1 MTISIKHKF
10 VNPKSDTGDTTVSRA
25 SNWNDEHDI
34 TLAQNRVLGRV
45 SAANGPVE
53 ELTGEQI
60 RTISDTTQAGVLVG
74 INTRT
79 ASYTLV
85 ASDRG
90 KIVEMNV
97 ASANTVTIPNETG
110 IGGVNYPIGTQIKIA
125 QLGTGQ
131 STLLPAAG
139 VTVRSVTGG
148 LSTSTRYG
156 ALILYKR
163 ASNDWFVIDQTSAY
177 LDGRVDSLET
187 IAGGIAN
194 VNTVATNIANVNTVA
209 TNIAAVQTVA
219 ANVTDVSN
227 FADLYYG
234 PSASNPT
241 TRKDSSALQTG
252 DLYFNTVDKEI
263 RVWGGSSWQSGAAA
277 AISVQQ
283 FSGNGS
289 TTAFTLSLSTSS
301 ENNTQVYVSGVYRQK
316 DAYSVSGTTLTFA
329 AAPASG
335 TNNIEVVTINSL
347 ALGEINASLANVTDA
362 GGYYAGTNVESVLQ
376 ELGGLVNPTTS
387 KVTAKRFEGIAT
399 DDAGTPDAIFRVNR
413 THTAATAPHSFR
425 DQTAFNPV
433 SSNIAAASFDA
444 ALVSG
449 GSQDINH
456 TIGFQARNEHNGS
469 GTLTDMFGY
478 GFYPKVSAGTVT
490 NCIGIDINGFSGA
503 GSVTNYY
510 GLYVR
515 NITNTVSGQK
525 YAIYVAGNLAKSVI
539 GSSTQFVG
547 EGIVSV
553 GNAAKIFLGDGGNG
567 YKSIAY
573 NHNMNANTYDTTDKI
588 QSMYFGGSDITFRWA
603 ASGTAGATPSFTN
616 LINIKTDAA
625 TNPGAL
631 YPAANGTQKLGIS
644 GLGWSEVFA
653 SNGTINTSDA
663 RVKTDVRDLTEAELA
678 AAKQL
683 AREIGVF
690 KFLNAI
696 AKKGDEARS
705 HIGMTVQRVIE
716 IMQSH
721 GLDAMAYGFVCYD
734 QWEDEFE
741 DHHAI
746 YERVIVEPEQVEETP
761 AHVVDVRETVV
772 INGEA
777 VETVRQVEVP
787 AQRRVIKDAVI
798 GDGPVKQEA
807 WREHKVVAG
816 DSYGF
821 RTDQLL
827 LFISRG
833 FEARLSALE
842 AI

>member
-1 MTISIKHKF
+1 MAVDINDTPNRVRYTATAAQTVFSVPFQFLTAADLKLYQNGTLKTLSTHYTVTGAGASSGTVTLVSGAALSDDILIVRDMPVQRIGDFPVSGPFDVASLNDQLDAQTMMVRDMETRIDRRLLRQPVADLPETLSDIPAKAARANLYLGFDANGQPKADLPNAAVITDYGDRIEDLETIS
-10 VNPKSDTGDTTVSRA
+10 
-25 SNWNDEHDI
+25 
-34 TLAQNRVLGRV
+34 
-45 SAANGPVE
+45 
-53 ELTGEQI
+53 
-60 RTISDTTQAGVLVG
+60 
-74 INTRT
+74 
-79 ASYTLV
+79 
-85 ASDRG
+85 
-90 KIVEMNV
+90 
-97 ASANTVTIPNETG
+97 
-110 IGGVNYPIGTQIKIA
+110 
-125 QLGTGQ
+125 
-131 STLLPAAG
+131 
-139 VTVRSVTGG
+139 GG
-148 LSTSTRYG
+148 LSAVGTV
-156 ALILYKR
+156 ADNI
-163 ASNDWFVIDQTSAY
+163 ASI
-177 LDGRVDSLET
+177 
-187 IAGGIAN
+187 
-194 VNTVATNIANVNTVA
+194 NTVVTNIGD
-209 TNIAAVQTVA
+209 IQTVA
-219 ANVTDVSN
+219 GNIVDVSN
-227 FADLYYG
+227 FADVYYG

-329 AAPASG
+329 TAPASG

-347 ALGEINASLANVTDA
+347 ALGQINASLVNVTDA

-376 ELGGLVNPTTS
+376 DIGGLVNPTTS

-413 THTAATAPHSFR
+413 THTAATAPHAFR
-425 DQTAFNPV
+425 DQTAFNPA
-433 SSNIAAASFDA
+433 SAGIAAASFDA
-444 ALVSG
+444 QMVSG
-449 GSQDINH
+449 GTQNMNH
-456 TIGFQARNEHNGS
+456 TIGFQARNEHAGS

-478 GFYPKVSAGTVT
+478 GFYPRVSAGTVT
-490 NCIGIDINGFSGA
+490 NCIGMDINGFSGA

-525 YAIYVAGNLAKSVI
+525 YAIYVAGNLAKSLI

-553 GNAAKIFLGDGGNG
+553 GNAAKIFIGDGGNG

-573 NHNMNANTYDTTDKI
+573 NHNMNTNTYDVTDKT

-663 RVKTDVRDLTEAELA
+663 RVKTDVRDLTDAELA

-690 KFLNAI
+690 KFLDAI
-696 AKKGDEARS
+696 TKKGDAARS

-721 GLDAMAYGFVCYD
+721 GLDAMTYGFVCYD
-734 QWEDEFE
+734 QWDDEFE
-741 DHHAI
+741 DHPAS

-761 AHVVDVRETVV
+761 AHVVDVRETVL

-777 VETVRQVEVP
+777 VEVVRQVEVP
-787 AQRRVIKDAVI
+787 AHRRVIKDAVI
-798 GDGPVKQEA
+798 GDGPVRQEA